1 MTAPFDRPFQ
11 ICYNTITWQRCHLLN
26 PLALGEPMT
35 IKHVTLSSIIP
46 AKNTVIDNI
55 VIDGYVDGQPMQFVR
70 MADNRVKPAIGTTVH
85 TPYGVGTVARYS
97 QSNRLVVAI
106 NKFNADFE
114 FITADETDIYDA
126 QEYVE
131 RAASAMNVG
140 VASDRETFTRLYKS
154 EITGRLSDR
163 NNDRMCQAYQWF
175 DDNEVV
181 VNGSNQ
187 PLQPTDMVVAR
198 IIGNK
203 RETPSERKARIKREQ
218 AMATKM
224 ANAML
229 LTKQDDAIPDDVLA
243 EMSAIY
249 GE

>member
-1 MTAPFDRPFQ
+1 
-11 ICYNTITWQRCHLLN
+11 
-26 PLALGEPMT
+26 MT
-35 IKHVTLSSIIP
+35 IKPVTLSSIIP
-46 AKNTVIDNI
+46 AKNTIVDGV

-70 MADNRVKPAIGTTVH
+70 MADNRIKPAIGTTVH
-85 TPYGVGTVARYS
+85 TTYGTGTVARYS
-97 QSNRLVVAI
+97 QSNRIVVAI
-106 NKFNADFE
+106 NKFNEDFE
-114 FITADETDIYDA
+114 FITADETDIMDA

-131 RAASAMNVG
+131 RVASAMNIG
-140 VASDRETFTRLYKS
+140 VASDHETFTRLHKS

-163 NNDRMCQAYQWF
+163 NADRMHLAF
-175 DDNEVV
+175 PMFASNEVV

-229 LTKQDDAIPDDVLA
+229 LTEQDDAIPDDVLA

-249 GE
+249 GD

>member
-1 MTAPFDRPFQ
+1 
-11 ICYNTITWQRCHLLN
+11 
-26 PLALGEPMT
+26 MT
-35 IKHVTLSSIIP
+35 IKPVSFSSIIP
-46 AKNTVIDNI
+46 AKNTIVDGV

-70 MADNRVKPAIGTTVH
+70 MADNRIKPAIGTTVH
-85 TPYGVGTVARYS
+85 TAYGTGTVARYS
-97 QSNRLVVAI
+97 QSNRIVVAI
-106 NKFNADFE
+106 NKFNDDFE
-114 FITADETDIYDA
+114 FITADETDIMDA

-131 RAASAMNVG
+131 RVASAMNIG
-140 VASDRETFTRLYKS
+140 VASDHETFTRLYKS

-163 NNDRMCQAYQWF
+163 NADRMHLAFPMF

-229 LTKQDDAIPDDVLA
+229 LTEQDDAIPDDVLA